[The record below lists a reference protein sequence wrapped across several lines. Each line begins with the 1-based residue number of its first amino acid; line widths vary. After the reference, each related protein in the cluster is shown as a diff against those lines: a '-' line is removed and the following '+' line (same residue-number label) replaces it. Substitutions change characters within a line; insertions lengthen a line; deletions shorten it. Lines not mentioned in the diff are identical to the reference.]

1 MPLVA
6 FASVGCKLNRYEIQ
20 VMSEALAPYGFE
32 TVSFGRVAD
41 CYVVNTCSVTG
52 DADLSSRQLI
62 RRAKR
67 KNPNARVVVTGCYAQ
82 LKPEELRELGVDAVV
97 SNRDKEKLP
106 AIILEL
112 FGRSP
117 SDFRPEIDHLISGMG
132 GLTRAFVKIEDGC
145 DDRCTFCAIW
155 MARGPVV
162 SRRPDAVIDEIKKL
176 AANGYKEVALTGVH
190 IGKYNFDGLDFTG
203 LLGKLVRESEIE
215 RIRLSSL
222 NPSEITPELVE
233 LMSSLPRICPHV
245 HLSIQSGDDDVL
257 RFMGRKY
264 GRGEITGAIDALS
277 AAIPNIT
284 LGADLIVGFPGETG
298 ERFENTRKLIEEVNL
313 HHLHV
318 FPYSDR
324 QGTVAAGLPDKI
336 EPREKARRTTL
347 LRNIGQAK
355 KIKHLNNFVGKKQR
369 VLFENRD
376 SRDTTTLTGLSEN
389 YLRVSA
395 PADDG
400 LKGHIVDVVPYEVRG
415 EILISN
421 VIIGTGDSKKE
432 LTLSMDENII
442 REPLKKG
449 LDS

>member
-257 RFMGRKY
+257 QVHGQEIRPGRDNW
-264 GRGEITGAIDALS
+264 R
-277 AAIPNIT
+277 
-284 LGADLIVGFPGETG
+284 
-298 ERFENTRKLIEEVNL
+298 
-313 HHLHV
+313 
-318 FPYSDR
+318 DR
-324 QGTVAAGLPDKI
+324 CP
-336 EPREKARRTTL
+336 
-347 LRNIGQAK
+347 
-355 KIKHLNNFVGKKQR
+355 
-369 VLFENRD
+369 
-376 SRDTTTLTGLSEN
+376 
-389 YLRVSA
+389 VSS
-395 PADDG
+395 
-400 LKGHIVDVVPYEVRG
+400 H
-415 EILISN
+415 
-421 VIIGTGDSKKE
+421 T
-432 LTLSMDENII
+432 
-442 REPLKKG
+442 
-449 LDS
+449 